1 MHMCKRSLALES
13 FCCLCVCT
21 SFCQVPR
28 ISNGILIVLLSFFPP
43 LMVALLLLLLPLLVV
58 VVFVVL
64 LLLLLLLFLL
74 QSTVVETAAY
84 LFAFYKRPFSI
95 LSICSAVLADSFTYL
110 SHTHTHTIFE
120 CVWSV
125 CLSFGS
131 QLSCYS
137 HSLRSRCCVLFPLL
151 GAFRSQIGIVR
162 L

>member
-43 LMVALLLLLLPLLVV
+43 LMVALLLLLHRLLVV
-58 VVFVVL
+58 VVFVV

-120 CVWSV
+120 CVCV
-125 CLSFGS
+125 CVCG
-131 QLSCYS
+131 QCAC
-137 HSLRSRCCVLFPLL
+137 HL
-151 GAFRSQIGIVR
+151 GLNYLAIPIRPAHAAASSSP
-162 L
+162 